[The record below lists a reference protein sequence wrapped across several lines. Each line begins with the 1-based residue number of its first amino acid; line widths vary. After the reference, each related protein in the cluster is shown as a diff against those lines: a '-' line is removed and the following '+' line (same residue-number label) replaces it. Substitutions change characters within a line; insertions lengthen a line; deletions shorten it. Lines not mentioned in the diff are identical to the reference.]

1 MIIRSKVIRGL
12 LGIAVIGLILVM
24 LNGWWSEYRVAAK
37 SAGSVSATSS
47 PLPATA
53 VTPVKATVLIDG
65 LNLRQSP
72 QVTAVSIRGL
82 KKGQTVVVLNT
93 SGSWMQV
100 RDADGTTGWVTDN
113 PQYIKVLK

>member
-1 MIIRSKVIRGL
+1 MIIRSKIIRGL

-24 LNGWWSEYRVAAK
+24 LNGWWGEYRTAAR

-47 PLPATA
+47 PIPATA
-53 VTPVKATVLIDG
+53 VTPAKATVLIDG

-72 QVTAVSIRGL
+72 AVTAVSIRGL

-93 SGSWMQV
+93 NGSWMQV
-100 RDADGTTGWVTDN
+100 RDTDGTTGWVTGDS
-113 PQYIKVLK
+113 QYIKVLK